1 MKCLLDKYLKQ
12 LSYGETPIGK
22 LQLLKEKLAVILLVH
37 TFSKCSDL
45 SAEYSINIS
54 RNSTSFLQSKCASSD
69 DKSLHICSRFV
80 LASAQLEFA

>member
-1 MKCLLDKYLKQ
+1 MLMY
-12 LSYGETPIGK
+12 SFN
-22 LQLLKEKLAVILLVH
+22 

-45 SAEYSINIS
+45 SAEYSVNIS

-69 DKSLHICSRFV
+69 DKSLQRNSRLV